1 MKNYIK
7 ELRSKF
13 KKYEIDGYVI
23 PKNDDYFTEYSK
35 LNRLEVISNFSGS
48 AGLAIILKNKNY
60 LFTDGRYTIQSKIES
75 GKNFKIY
82 GFEKL
87 INCSLF
93 KNLTLGID
101 PKLFTNT
108 QIKNY
113 FLKHNKIKYVEK
125 NLIDE
130 IKKQKEH
137 TSIPFFSL
145 DKNIVGESIN
155 SKLNKITKYLKKNK
169 SDYIFI
175 SAPENVAWTLNIR
188 GGDGPNS
195 PIPNSR
201 LIVSKSKKILL
212 ISNLKKCKQLLKNKI
227 IKKDEFLDVNTL
239 PSKILHLKGK
249 NFIVDDKSCSIFYEN
264 LIKSKFKIIKRED
277 PIYLLKAIKNK
288 TEIKNMINAH
298 ILDGVALTK
307 FLFWIKKINKKKI
320 TEVEAAKK
328 LENFRKLNKN
338 FLYPSF
344 DTIAGSGKNG
354 AIVHYRAKK
363 EKCRTINRNDIFLC
377 DSGGQYKYGTTD
389 VTRTICFSKQ
399 KQNIKN
405 IFTKVLKGHIAV
417 ATTDI
422 NKDDTGKKI
431 DKRARKFLNKSNLD
445 YAHGTGHGVGFF
457 LNVHEGPQSITK
469 INTVKIRE
477 GMILSNEPG
486 YYKTNEYGIRIE
498 NLVYVK
504 KIKKN
509 LSFQNLTMAPIEKDL
524 INFDLLT
531 IDEKN
536 YLFKYHLEVY
546 SKISKYLN
554 PNERKLVSY
563 FYLAFSKIQ
572 LGQLLLFLTVWH
584 NLLFF

>member
-1 MKNYIK
+1 MRNYIK
-7 ELRSKF
+7 ILRSKF

-23 PKNDDYFTEYSK
+23 PKNDDFFTEYSK

-60 LFTDGRYTIQSKIES
+60 LFTDGRYTIQSRIES

-82 GFEKL
+82 SFEKL

-93 KNLTLGID
+93 KNLRLGID

-113 FLKHNKIKYVEK
+113 FLKHNKIKYIEK

-130 IKKQKEH
+130 IKKQEEH

-249 NFIVDDKSCSIFYEN
+249 NFIIDDKSCSIFYEN
-264 LIKSKFKIIKRED
+264 LIKSKFKIINRED
-277 PIYLLKAIKNK
+277 PTYLLKAVKNK
-288 TEIKNMINAH
+288 TEIENMTNAH
-298 ILDGVALTK
+298 ISDGVALTK
-307 FLFWIKKINKKKI
+307 FLFWIKKINKRRI

-344 DTIAGSGKNG
+344 DTITGSGKNG
-354 AIVHYRAKK
+354 AIVHYRAKQGN
-363 EKCRTINRNDIFLC
+363 CRTINKRDLLLC

-399 KQNIKN
+399 KQKIKN

-417 ATTDI
+417 ATTDVS
-422 NKDDTGKKI
+422 KDNIGKKI
-431 DKRARKFLNKSNLD
+431 DKRARKFLNEINLD
-445 YAHGTGHGVGFF
+445 YAHGTGHGVGYF

-504 KIKKN
+504 KVNKK
-509 LSFQNLTMAPIEKDL
+509 LLFQNFTMAPIEKDL

-531 IDEKN
+531 VTEKN

-546 SKISKYLN
+546 SKISEYLN
-554 PNERKLVSY
+554 PNEKKW
-563 FYLAFSKIQ
+563 LASFI
-572 LGQLLLFLTVWH
+572 
-584 NLLFF
+584 

>member
-113 FLKHNKIKYVEK
+113 FLKYNKIKYVEK

-169 SDYIFI
+169 CDYIFI
-175 SAPENVAWTLNIR
+175 SAPENVAWTLNVR

-212 ISNLKKCKQLLKNKI
+212 ISNLTKCKQLLKNKI
-227 IKKDEFLDVNTL
+227 INKGEFLDVNTL

-288 TEIKNMINAH
+288 IEIKNMINAH

-363 EKCRTINRNDIFLC
+363 EKCRTIKRNDILLC

-399 KQNIKN
+399 KQKIKN

-417 ATTDI
+417 ATCNI
-422 NKDDTGKKI
+422 SKDDTGKKI
-431 DKRARKFLNKSNLD
+431 DKRARKFLNESNLD

-469 INTVKIRE
+469 INTVKIKE

-536 YLFKYHLEVY
+536 YMFKYHLEVY
-546 SKISKYLN
+546 SRISKYLN
-554 PNERKLVSY
+554 PNERRW
-563 FYLAFSKIQ
+563 LATFI
-572 LGQLLLFLTVWH
+572 
-584 NLLFF
+584 